1 MSTSFES
8 FLAEEGKL
16 VYKTRGVSMEPMLR
30 QNRDLVVIEV
40 PDGRLKRYDVA
51 FYKRGDAY
59 VLHRVIRVTEDGYR
73 IRGDNTYSIEIVPE
87 SNVIGVLTAFNRKG
101 KEYTTNN
108 RAYRRYVRF
117 WCAIYPIRALWVRA
131 RRLGVGILRKLGLHK

>member
-1 MSTSFES
+1 MSRSFEEY
-8 FLAEEGKL
+8 LAEEGKL

-40 PDGRLKRYDVA
+40 PNGRLKRYDVA
-51 FYKRGDAY
+51 FYRRREAY

-87 SNVIGVLTAFNRKG
+87 SDIIGVLTGFCRKG
-101 KEYTTNN
+101 KEYTTDN

-117 WCAIYPIRALWVRA
+117 WCAIYPIRALWVRC
-131 RRLGVGILRKLGLHK
+131 RRLGGKILRKLGLRK

>member
-1 MSTSFES
+1 MSRSFEEY
-8 FLAEEGKL
+8 LAEEGKL

-30 QNRDLVVIEV
+30 QDRDLVVIKV

-51 FYKRGDAY
+51 FYRRREAY

-73 IRGDNTYSIEIVPE
+73 IRGDNTYNIEIVPE
-87 SNVIGVLTAFNRKG
+87 NDIIGVLTGFCRKG
-101 KEYTTNN
+101 KEYTTDN

-117 WCAIYPIRALWVRA
+117 WCAIYPIRALWVRC
-131 RRLGVGILRKLGLHK
+131 RRLGGKILRKLGLRR

>member
-1 MSTSFES
+1 MPRSFEEY
-8 FLAEEGKL
+8 LAEEGKL

-30 QNRDLVVIEV
+30 QDRDLVVIKV

-51 FYKRGDAY
+51 FYRRREAY

-73 IRGDNTYSIEIVPE
+73 IRGDNTYNIEIVPE
-87 SNVIGVLTAFNRKG
+87 NDIIGVLTGFCRKG
-101 KEYTTNN
+101 KEYTTDN

-117 WCAIYPIRALWVRA
+117 WCAIYPIRALWVRC
-131 RRLGVGILRKLGLHK
+131 RRLGGKILRKLGLRR

>member
-1 MSTSFES
+1 MSRSFEEY
-8 FLAEEGKL
+8 LAEEGKL

-51 FYKRGDAY
+51 FYRRREAY

-87 SNVIGVLTAFNRKG
+87 SDVIGVLTGFCRKG
-101 KEYTTNN
+101 KEYTTDN

-117 WCAIYPIRALWVRA
+117 WCAIYPLRALWVRC
-131 RRLGVGILRKLGLHK
+131 RRFGGKVLRKLHLKK